1 MPVLEEYMKQ
11 LIVPLYKLA
20 LLILS
25 ARYNLAAML
34 YYYRRQVQSLY
45 VEQKCHS
52 NRERLFANI
61 LSVAGNISGIYFNM
75 SILWNRISITG
86 LAQFCAGMTLTV
98 PVNIINEFIFGEYEM
113 IDS

>member
-25 ARYNLAAML
+25 ARYNLASML
-34 YYYRRQVQSLY
+34 YYYRRQVQCLY

-52 NRERLFANI
+52 YREL
-61 LSVAGNISGIYFNM
+61 
-75 SILWNRISITG
+75 
-86 LAQFCAGMTLTV
+86 
-98 PVNIINEFIFGEYEM
+98 EFILICPFCGTGYL
-113 IDS
+113 